1 MLKIICEFSFLPF
14 MTLYLG
20 QPEAYVS
27 GRRFVPITGVKEKDG
42 GNIQRLTFIRF
53 YNRSRVLRARCCPW
67 KGLPIPF
74 SPP

>member
-1 MLKIICEFSFLPF
+1 

-27 GRRFVPITGVKEKDG
+27 GRRFVPITGVEEKDG
-42 GNIQRLTFIRF
+42 GNIQHLTFIRF
-53 YNRSRVLRARCCPW
+53 YNRPRVLRARRCSG
-67 KGLPIPF
+67 KDLPIPF